1 MVISLQKNLQ
11 SKRLLFLGVLLFFL
25 GLLVG
30 LFIPVLANPRMG
42 LSSHLE
48 GVLNG
53 IFLLA
58 LGLIW
63 ERLDLSQK
71 WLNAAFWLT
80 VYGSFANFLAVLIAA
95 ATGAGKMMPLAGGQ
109 EGSGMVEAFVSFLLI
124 SLSLAMLTA
133 CFLVL
138 IGLYNHL
145 KSKK

>member
-1 MVISLQKNLQ
+1 MVISFQKKLQ
-11 SKRLLFLGVLLFFL
+11 SKRLLFLGVFLFFL

-30 LFIPVLANPRMG
+30 LLIPVMANPRMG

-53 IFLLA
+53 LFLLA

-63 ERLDLSQK
+63 ERLELSQK
-71 WLNAAFWLT
+71 WLNATFWLT

-109 EGSGMVEAFVSFLLI
+109 EGSGVVEALVSFLLI

-145 KSKK
+145 KSK

>member
-1 MVISLQKNLQ
+1 MVISFQKKLQ

-30 LFIPVLANPRMG
+30 LFIPIMANPRMG

-71 WLNAAFWLT
+71 WLNATFWLT

-109 EGSGMVEAFVSFLLI
+109 EGSGVVEALVSFLLI

-133 CFLVL
+133 CSLVL
-138 IGLYNHL
+138 MGLYNHL
-145 KSKK
+145 KSK